1 MTVELKNI
9 LDLEKWEK
17 LQESLALSTRLA
29 IILVDYKG
37 RPVTKHS
44 QVQPFCQL
52 VRHSPELSKLCEKC
66 DARGGLEAVRT
77 GQPFI
82 YRCHFNIVDMAIPII
97 VDDQDVGAIMA
108 GEVLLEDHQEEL
120 EQVLTMNDA
129 FIQEFLVTHQELYQQ
144 YPVLELADLEKSATL
159 IADLSQYIISEAI
172 KKDYLINTYKQ
183 SLQISSRKEELEP
196 LNMIQKDIQ
205 QTLLT
210 AQLTPSSAYQTKN
223 KQLQPV
229 LDALWENKSLRLN
242 LQELADLV
250 HLTPTYLSR
259 LLKEEFGIPFSQF
272 YRQLKITWAKQLLLE
287 TDKTIAQ
294 ISEDLGFVEDS
305 YFVRIFKQETG
316 ETPLKYRK
324 RKNRA

>member
-97 VDDQDVGAIMA
+97 VDDQYVGAIMA

-196 LNMIQKDIQ
+196 LNMIHKKIF
-205 QTLLT
+205 
-210 AQLTPSSAYQTKN
+210 N
-223 KQLQPV
+223 KL
-229 LDALWENKSLRLN
+229 
-242 LQELADLV
+242 
-250 HLTPTYLSR
+250 Y
-259 LLKEEFGIPFSQF
+259 
-272 YRQLKITWAKQLLLE
+272 
-287 TDKTIAQ
+287 
-294 ISEDLGFVEDS
+294 
-305 YFVRIFKQETG
+305 
-316 ETPLKYRK
+316 
-324 RKNRA
+324 